1 MAGWHGLHEEHWL
14 APILSCFPL
23 VFQVRMTEN
32 LLLNENPCISLDFLS
47 DWRQLNMFL
56 LLLNVTILTSEPL
69 SGVFN
74 LKRVSP
80 SYMDRNFCIWFCFMG
95 LGWRLAALGRGG
107 VGIFTAQR
115 DISQRLI
122 YSWLLLIEIWFGE
135 GWFVPLLFRDHI
147 SDSSRLFLFREK
159 KALILLSIELRFF
172 FHLFGLLQYYHR
184 ESGHNCWK
192 EQLLL
197 WHYWRYNLCTCR
209 GRGGEVVMF

>member
-1 MAGWHGLHEEHWL
+1 
-14 APILSCFPL
+14 
-23 VFQVRMTEN
+23 
-32 LLLNENPCISLDFLS
+32 
-47 DWRQLNMFL
+47 MFL

-209 GRGGEVVMF
+209 GRGGGKWWCFRPSKFHSHQQRGYIISLLNFKSQPPPPPPPANFGQVP